1 MTRPLRVVSAADAG
15 VVEAAVRDAL
25 GGGAAV
31 FPTDGPSGDIP
42 SDVPQRVALVVET
55 SGSTG
60 RPKRVELSADAL
72 LASAAAAESALGGP
86 GQWLLALP
94 LTYIAGLNV
103 VVRSITAETSAVTV
117 AAGDFASAVATMT
130 GDRRYTSLVPVQLA
144 RLMERDPEALQ
155 RFDRIL
161 LGGQSVPPGL
171 LSRAAELGLR
181 ITRTYGSSETAG
193 GCVWD
198 GVPIG
203 DTRVRI
209 VDGRVELAGSV
220 LAEGYLGDPE
230 RTEAAFREGWY
241 RTDDAGSL
249 NDGVLT
255 VTGRVDDTFISG
267 GIKVSLAAV
276 ELAVKAVPGLE
287 DAVVVAAPHP
297 QWGQTP
303 VVVATEDVPLSVVR
317 AATAALGVA
326 AAPSRILVVDAI
338 PLLASGKPDRV
349 ALAAVVL
356 N

>member
-1 MTRPLRVVSAADAG
+1 MTRPLRVVSAADVG

-31 FPTDGPSGDIP
+31 FPADSPSGGIP
-42 SDVPQRVALVVET
+42 SHVPQRVALVVGT

-60 RPKRVELSADAL
+60 RPKRVALSADAL

-94 LTYIAGLNV
+94 LTYVAGLNV
-103 VVRSITAETSAVTV
+103 LVRSIAAESSPVTT
-117 AAGDFASAVATMT
+117 AAGDFAAAVASMT
-130 GDRRYTSLVPVQLA
+130 HERRYTSLVPVQLA
-144 RLMERDPEALQ
+144 RLMDSDPGALQ

-161 LGGQSVPPGL
+161 LGGQVIPPGL
-171 LSRAAELGLR
+171 LSRATQLR
-181 ITRTYGSSETAG
+181 LKVTRTYGSSETAG

-209 VDGRVELAGSV
+209 VNGRVELAGSV
-220 LAEGYLGDPE
+220 LAEGYLGDPA
-230 RTEAAFREGWY
+230 RTAESFRDGWY
-241 RTDDAGSL
+241 RTDDTGSL

-255 VTGRVDDTFISG
+255 VTGRVDDTIISG

-276 ELAVKAVPGLE
+276 ELAVKAVSGLE
-287 DAVVVAAPHP
+287 DAVVVAARHP
-297 QWGQTP
+297 QWGETP
-303 VVVATEDVPLSVVR
+303 VVVAMVDVPLHVVR
-317 AATAALGVA
+317 AATAALGAA
-326 AAPSRILVVDAI
+326 AAPSRILVVDAM
-338 PLLASGKPDRV
+338 PLLDSGKPDRV
-349 ALAAVVL
+349 ALAALAL